1 MEDSSYVR
9 EDLES
14 LLSKRV
20 PSTAS
25 QKSLKELSNFY
36 ARSDAPKGEI
46 VILISGATKYNDAFD
61 EIKLVSMLTEELQKN
76 SLRDAVHTVTQISG
90 KSRKVIYSLAISLDK
105 ADKSKTGN

>member
-25 QKSLKELSNFY
+25 QKSLKELSNLC
-36 ARSDAPKGEI
+36 SDIGESFFSGNI
-46 VILISGATKYNDAFD
+46 IADILSHVDVISQGYSNKLFTDNNIS
-61 EIKLVSMLTEELQKN
+61 S
-76 SLRDAVHTVTQISG
+76 
-90 KSRKVIYSLAISLDK
+90 
-105 ADKSKTGN
+105 